1 MATIN
6 EIKEQIATVKS
17 VGEFTNAMQQIATA
31 RMMRLRD
38 KVLSS
43 RPFVEASLSII
54 RELNALRDQEEQ
66 ADRQKLKK
74 KQKAAVA
81 ESDHKGRRAVI
92 VITSNAGLIG
102 SYNNQIYAKLEK
114 ILEEEKEAEFFVI
127 GKKGQE
133 VFANGKYKVRSF
145 PYEVPDNFEI
155 KDLMR
160 LIRLFD
166 FYEHITLIYSR
177 YFNSAKQEVVVTSV
191 VTPEIEPMPENER
204 QPGKYIYE
212 PDLYELIDDVAK
224 KLRGALFQQQIFDSR
239 LAQFSAQMIGMKTAS
254 DNATKLLGEM
264 QLEYNKARR
273 KLIDKKISE
282 VFAGSASWKS

>member
-6 EIKEQIATVKS
+6 EIKEQISTVRS

-38 KVLSS
+38 KVLAS
-43 RPFVEASLSII
+43 RPFVETALAII
-54 RELNALRDQEEQ
+54 RELNALRDQDEQ
-66 ADRQKLKK
+66 AERSKLKK
-74 KQKAAVA
+74 KQKQAVA
-81 ESDHKGRRAVI
+81 EAGPHGRRAVI

-102 SYNNQIYAKLEK
+102 QYNTQIYHRVEK
-114 ILEEEKEAEFFVI
+114 ILEEEKGSEFFVI

-133 VFANGKYKVRSF
+133 VFANGKYEVRSF

-166 FYEHITLIYSR
+166 FYEHITLVYSR

-191 VTPEIEPMPENER
+191 VTPEIEPLPENER

-212 PDLYELIDDVAK
+212 PDLYELIDDIAK